1 MRYCITIIL
10 IFLSSSSW
18 ATTWGPVYPFV
29 QKTENGKVKTHS
41 IPYGVYDGPH
51 GPGETFVYSNGN
63 LLYSIDKYFLS
74 PFFTTNNGQY
84 LIEFDF
90 HIDYHQPL
98 GNIDDSGNVTT
109 EPIIYDGK
117 AVNIYK
123 DGKLFKTID
132 FKELKIDNSKIK
144 VNNYGNQFS
153 WNYSI
158 NDSIKNKL
166 KMKMYQHPAFIEE
179 NKLYLISVDN
189 QLISIEIETGNIIDR
204 QNAFEILKLKTNWKP
219 NTIKRKYKKVKYPD
233 KFFLPNLQNGKSID
247 KALSE
252 LIDMRTTEG
261 DKDSALLQIYF
272 HTLLINKD
280 GKCEEVYVSP
290 SRRSDLKNDFYDEV
304 DKQLKTEI
312 EKWVMGQTFNTK
324 TIPNKFLKYKYSDFV
339 YLKE

>member
-1 MRYCITIIL
+1 
-10 IFLSSSSW
+10 
-18 ATTWGPVYPFV
+18 
-29 QKTENGKVKTHS
+29 
-41 IPYGVYDGPH
+41 
-51 GPGETFVYSNGN
+51 
-63 LLYSIDKYFLS
+63 
-74 PFFTTNNGQY
+74 
-84 LIEFDF
+84 
-90 HIDYHQPL
+90 
-98 GNIDDSGNVTT
+98 
-109 EPIIYDGK
+109 
-117 AVNIYK
+117 
-123 DGKLFKTID
+123 
-132 FKELKIDNSKIK
+132 
-144 VNNYGNQFS
+144 
-153 WNYSI
+153 
-158 NDSIKNKL
+158 
-166 KMKMYQHPAFIEE
+166 MKMYQHPAFIEE

-219 NTIKRKYKKVKYPD
+219 NAIKRKYKKVKYPD